1 MSRKAGE
8 KLYSNH
14 QNANK
19 FQEDADS
26 GNSSQMPVTLG
37 WEEMGARNQ
46 GVVDRK

>member
-1 MSRKAGE
+1 MSQKTGE

-19 FQEDADS
+19 LQEEADS
-26 GNSSQMPVTLG
+26 GNSSQMPVALG
-37 WEEMGARNQ
+37 WEEMGTRNQ